1 MGSPLSLCD
10 FPGKQVVKH
19 CYKLGHEHFFP
30 CLFQFIINSHAVVWC
45 CITYAV
51 NKPLLNEGVVFILY
65 VFQPSS
71 VLTCFCTWLVTA
83 LDDCISTD
91 LKLELNSAL
100 QHHIWSQQQVESLLE
115 EAVSAGHVTTL
126 ARGFIL
132 FLPVSK

>member
-1 MGSPLSLCD
+1 
-10 FPGKQVVKH
+10 
-19 CYKLGHEHFFP
+19 
-30 CLFQFIINSHAVVWC
+30 
-45 CITYAV
+45 
-51 NKPLLNEGVVFILY
+51 LLNQGVIFILY

-71 VLTCFCTWLVTA
+71 LLTCFCTWLVTA

-115 EAVSAGHVTTL
+115 EAVSAGRVTTL